1 MTKIDITHIRLNQY
15 HYTLPE
21 HKIAQRPLQNRDQA
35 KLLYYQSGRITNRI
49 FSELPELLPNTA
61 TLYFND
67 TKVIAARLVFFKDS
81 LSQHNG
87 ARIELLLLTPV
98 KPSLFI
104 EQVMQ
109 ETNSCTWVCM
119 IGNLRKWKSNQVLT
133 RNIEINGE
141 VVQLSAQLINR
152 DEKIVQFTWNHTSVT
167 FAELLEQ
174 AGKMPLPPYIKR
186 DADPADRERYQTVYS
201 RNNGAVAAPTAGLH
215 FTNEV
220 VDKLQEKGVAQEF
233 LTLHVGAGTFAP
245 VNHEYVKDHPMHNE
259 QIIVYR
265 SNVEALLKQERLVV
279 PVGTTAMRTLESL
292 FWYGSLLIEDPE
304 TPFLIDKLTPYRVKP
319 GFRADVLQALISK
332 MDREKSNELVGNTE
346 LLIMPGYS
354 FKLCQGLITNFHMP
368 STTLILLVA
377 AFVGESW
384 REIYHHALEN
394 DYRFLSYGD
403 SSLLLP

>member
-1 MTKIDITHIRLNQY
+1 MTKINIPHIRLDQY
-15 HYTLPE
+15 YYTLPE
-21 HKIAQRPLQNRDQA
+21 DRIAQRPLQKRDQA
-35 KLLYYQSGRITNRI
+35 RLLHYHSGQISDKI
-49 FSELPELLPNTA
+49 FSELPEILPDTA

-81 LSQHNG
+81 SPQHDG
-87 ARIELLLLTPV
+87 ARIELFLLTPN
-98 KPSLFI
+98 KPSTLI
-104 EQVMQ
+104 EQAMQ
-109 ETNSCTWVCM
+109 ETSSCTWVCM
-119 IGNLRKWKSNQVLT
+119 VGNLRKWKSNQILT

-141 VVQLSAQLINR
+141 AGQLYARLINR

-167 FAELLEQ
+167 FAELLQQ

-201 RNNGAVAAPTAGLH
+201 RNDGAVAAPTAGLH
-215 FTNEV
+215 FTREV
-220 VDKLQEKGVAQEF
+220 VSNLQQKGIAQEF

-245 VNHEYVKDHPMHNE
+245 VNHEYVEKHPMHNE
-259 QIIVYR
+259 QVIVYR
-265 SNVEALLKQERLVV
+265 SNVEALQKQEQLVV

-292 FWYGSLLIEDPE
+292 FWYGSLLLENPE

-319 GFRADVLQALISK
+319 ACRAAVLQALIDK
-332 MDREKSNELVGNTE
+332 MDRENRNELVGNTE

-354 FKLCQGLITNFHMP
+354 FQLCQGLITNFHMP

-377 AFVGESW
+377 AFVGENW
-384 REIYHHALEN
+384 RNIYQHALDHN
-394 DYRFLSYGD
+394 YRFLSYGD